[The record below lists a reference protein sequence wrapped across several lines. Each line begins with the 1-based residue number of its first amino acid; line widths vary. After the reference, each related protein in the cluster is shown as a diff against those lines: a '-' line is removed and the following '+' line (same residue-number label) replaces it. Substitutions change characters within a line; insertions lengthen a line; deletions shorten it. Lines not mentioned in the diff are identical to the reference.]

1 MSDAPLILTFDTS
14 AAHCAAA
21 LFRGSD
27 EVAARMEP
35 MARGQAERLMP
46 LLEDVLAE
54 GGVRWRD
61 LAALAVLTGP
71 GNFTG
76 IRISVAAARGLAM
89 ALGVPAIGVTAFEGL
104 GVGLPENGLIVL
116 DNRRNG
122 YAWWRCG
129 EVGTGDRD
137 ALCAAAAGAS
147 MIRGHEAEALGRE
160 LGLPWDGPRVP
171 ELSAVAD
178 VARGRLGSDVPPAAP
193 FYLRPADAA
202 LPSDPPPP
210 ILP

>member
-27 EVAARMEP
+27 QVAARMEP

-61 LAALAVLTGP
+61 MAALAVLTGP

-89 ALGVPAIGVTAFEGL
+89 ALGVPAIGVTAFEAL
-104 GVGLPENGLIVL
+104 GVGLPENGLI
-116 DNRRNG
+116 G
-122 YAWWRCG
+122 PGAW
-129 EVGTGDRD
+129 
-137 ALCAAAAGAS
+137 A
-147 MIRGHEAEALGRE
+147 ALGRAACTRIE
-160 LGLPWDGPRVP
+160 RRGGRRPGAPRV
-171 ELSAVAD
+171 
-178 VARGRLGSDVPPAAP
+178 GRAASSTVLPAPGGCGPPQ
-193 FYLRPADAA
+193 
-202 LPSDPPPP
+202 
-210 ILP
+210 